1 MHETIAEL
9 RRQVLARF
17 PAADGADADLRFP
30 MPRLFARVGPTC
42 TPPLPALYEPMICFV
57 LQGAKRVSA
66 GGRTLDFRTGSFFVA
81 SVELPIT
88 GQVIE
93 ATQGQPYIAVALRL
107 DRASLSAL
115 LLDLPPRPE
124 GPTAAGIAISPI
136 TSDLAE
142 PLLRL
147 VRLCDSPADVPVL
160 APMAERE
167 LLYRLLL
174 GPQGP
179 TLRQIARSDSR
190 VTRVRRAIDWIRGHY
205 AEPLRVETLAGLAAM
220 SPSAFHRH
228 FKAVTAMT
236 PLAYQKQIRLQE
248 ARRRLAAGTD
258 QAARI
263 AHAVG
268 YESASQFSREYARQF
283 GLPPARDAARLR
295 GAGALED
302 A

>member
-1 MHETIAEL
+1 MHEAIAEL
-9 RRQVLARF
+9 RRRVLARCPE
-17 PAADGADADLRFP
+17 PAAVDTELRFP
-30 MPRLFARVGPTC
+30 VRRLVARVGHGP

-66 GGRTLDFRTGSFFVA
+66 GGRTYDFRGGSFLVA

-88 GQVIE
+88 GRVIE
-93 ATQGQPYIAVALRL
+93 ASPSQPYIAVALRL

-115 LLDLPPRPE
+115 LLDLPTCPE
-124 GPTAAGIAISPI
+124 GPIADAIAVSPVTADI
-136 TSDLAE
+136 AE

-147 VRLCDSPADVPVL
+147 VRLCDAPADVPVL

-174 GPQGP
+174 GPQGG

-190 VTRVRRAIDWIRGHY
+190 VTRIRRAIERIRRDY
-205 AEPLRVETLAGLAAM
+205 AEPLRIDALAALAAM

-248 ARRRLAAGTD
+248 ARRRLAAGED

-268 YESASQFSREYARQF
+268 YESASQFSREYARLF
-283 GLPPARDAARLR
+283 GLPPARDGARLR
-295 GAGALED
+295 GTGALED